1 MFISIAFGGAVT
13 PTVGRERG
21 VAEAV
26 RGAGGGVERLVRA
39 ANAAVLI
46 NCVRKG
52 VREGEKQAK

>member
-1 MFISIAFGGAVT
+1 MT
-13 PTVGRERG
+13 PTMGRERG

-26 RGAGGGVERLVRA
+26 SGAGGGVERLVRA

-52 VREGEKQAK
+52 VGEGEKQAK